1 MEMLMFPKDGKPFW
15 CRAGNVSE
23 RKGEGYSGKYNHNIP
38 RKQSEKSEKK
48 QKKSLP
54 SVVVVGGGG
63 AGVAGGD
70 TRD

>member
-1 MEMLMFPKDGKPFW
+1 MPKDGKPFW

-38 RKQSEKSEKK
+38 RKQSEKVFKN
-48 QKKSLP
+48 SLP
-54 SVVVVGGGG
+54 SVVVGGG